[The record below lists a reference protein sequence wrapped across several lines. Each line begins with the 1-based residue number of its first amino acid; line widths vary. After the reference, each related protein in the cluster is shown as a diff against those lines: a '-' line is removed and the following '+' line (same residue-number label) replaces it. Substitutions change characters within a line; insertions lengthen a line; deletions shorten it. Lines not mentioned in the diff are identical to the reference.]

1 MKYFEEFEEFDV
13 FNEVDDFVSI
23 EKPIWKP
30 IKGFSDYEVSPFG
43 DVISLKTGKI
53 LIPVIN
59 SATGYY
65 SVNLYQ
71 DGQPVVKLVHRLVAE
86 AWCPNKNNY
95 EVVDHIDT
103 NKLNN
108 CAENLRWVTTKENI
122 NNPLTLEH
130 MKSGQQ
136 KRRKK

>member
-23 EKPIWKP
+23 EKPIWKTCEDCP
-30 IKGFSDYEVSPFG
+30 EFEVSPYG
-43 DVISLKTGKI
+43 DVRYAKTLEFVNQVKNT
-53 LIPVIN
+53 V
-59 SATGYY
+59 TGYY
-65 SVNLYQ
+65 SVVTENGKRFYT
-71 DGQPVVKLVHRLVAE
+71 HRLVAK
-86 AWCPNKNNY
+86 AWVKNPNNKA
-95 EVVDHIDT
+95 VVDHIDT
-103 NKLNN
+103 NVENN